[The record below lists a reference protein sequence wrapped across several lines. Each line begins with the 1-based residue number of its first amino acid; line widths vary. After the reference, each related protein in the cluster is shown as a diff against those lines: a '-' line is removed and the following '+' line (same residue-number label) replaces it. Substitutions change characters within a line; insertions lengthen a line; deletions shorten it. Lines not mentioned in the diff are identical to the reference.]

1 MAGVKIEKFLGIAPK
16 ITPELLPNTAG
27 QIATNC
33 KLYSGDLIPYPQP
46 VVVDNTQ
53 RTGTVKTLFALRNP
67 NDPDDL
73 KWLSWLD
80 EVDIARLATEED
92 DEQRIYYTG
101 DGKPKVSNYALATS
115 GPEPYPVEA
124 YDLGLPLPPDD
135 EKPTATA
142 GTFTT
147 KTSSTY
153 ARDAGNIA
161 RIETSTDHG
170 LRTGNIVTISG
181 FAFRTGTY
189 SQSGT
194 TITVTIN
201 GHGLSTGASVTLNFT
216 SGTATDGT
224 FTVTGTT
231 ANTFTVIGSTSVS
244 TSGNVSW
251 DIRGFNATNVEITVI
266 NPTTIAYF
274 SPGPQITTTSSAD
287 GRIDLGGLTQIR
299 SYVFTWFTPWEE
311 ESIASRPSDNLFI
324 KEGITTTVSDLPTAP
339 PAGNYFI
346 RGVRLY
352 RTLPAASGTEYFLL
366 KTLWFPG
373 TIARVERVDNVSRV
387 TMTDYH
393 NLDLDDRFKIDNCS
407 VASFNITDGVV
418 TDIIDNYTFEYAQTA
433 ADVPDTA
440 ATGTL
445 YHDVAENLDKPARY
459 WGDSSFDFT
468 DDFDSRTLLQILESD
483 EFDPPPENLQ
493 GLIVI
498 QNEIFVGFVGNQI
511 YFSEPGRP
519 HAWPRKYVRSIE
531 PNIVALEA
539 ISGFLLVLTES
550 FPFQVTGGDP
560 NVMTVTRIDAQYPCV
575 AKRSVVSMSYGIIY
589 STHDGLALYS
599 PTTGPVLIT
608 KVLFNRDTWGEQL
621 DPTTVVGEFYA
632 DTYIASHS
640 TGGFVFERDDQVG
653 GFYVDLTT
661 RFDSTFY
668 DSVSG
673 FLYLTRGQNGDI
685 LRWDDLNQPA
695 ATQEW
700 KSKVIVTKDY
710 INLGA
715 ARVVADYTSLTV
727 VWDLAV
733 VNWEDADQ
741 LWNNADQIT
750 FSMWVDKELI
760 FTTTLSNSEIFRLPF
775 GFMSDTFEVGVQGN
789 VRVRSIHLAETPL
802 GLKAA

>member
-1 MAGVKIEKFLGIAPK
+1 
-16 ITPELLPNTAG
+16 
-27 QIATNC
+27 
-33 KLYSGDLIPYPQP
+33 
-46 VVVDNTQ
+46 
-53 RTGTVKTLFALRNP
+53 
-67 NDPDDL
+67 
-73 KWLSWLD
+73 
-80 EVDIARLATEED
+80 
-92 DEQRIYYTG
+92 
-101 DGKPKVSNYALATS
+101 
-115 GPEPYPVEA
+115 
-124 YDLGLPLPPDD
+124 
-135 EKPTATA
+135 
-142 GTFTT
+142 
-147 KTSSTY
+147 
-153 ARDAGNIA
+153 
-161 RIETSTDHG
+161 
-170 LRTGNIVTISG
+170 
-181 FAFRTGTY
+181 
-189 SQSGT
+189 
-194 TITVTIN
+194 
-201 GHGLSTGASVTLNFT
+201 
-216 SGTATDGT
+216 
-224 FTVTGTT
+224 
-231 ANTFTVIGSTSVS
+231 VS

>member
-53 RTGTVKTLFALRNP
+53 RTGTIKTLFALRNP
-67 NDPDDL
+67 EDPDDL

-101 DGKPKVSNYALATS
+101 DGKPKVSNYELATS
-115 GPEPYPVEA
+115 GPEPYPVED
-124 YDLGLPLPPDD
+124 YDLGLPLPADD
-135 EKPTATA
+135 EKPAATA

-231 ANTFTVIGSTSVS
+231 TNTFTVIGSTSVS
-244 TSGNVSW
+244 TSGNVSL

-266 NPTTIAYF
+266 DPTTIAYF

-324 KEGITTTVSDLPTAP
+324 KEGIITTVTDLPTAP

-393 NLDLDDRFKIDNCS
+393 NLDFDDRFKIDNCS

-661 RFDSTFY
+661 SFDSTFY

-685 LRWDDLNQPA
+685 LRWDDLDQPA

-741 LWNNADQIT
+741 LWNNADQVT
-750 FSMWVDKELI
+750 FNLSVDKELI